1 MVKLG
6 RPGLTDAQKTELWD
20 RWQRGEFQS
29 EIARV
34 LGKFPASIFGVLR
47 LHGGIRPATRRRSR
61 LALTLGDR
69 ECISRGLAADRSL
82 RDIARELG
90 RAPSTISREVSRHG
104 GRRRYRAT
112 LADEVAWDDAKRP
125 KPCLLAQNTSLR
137 DTVALKLAHDW
148 SPQQV
153 AGWLKRTYPDEPAM
167 QVSHETI
174 YRTLYIQARGVLRKE
189 LQKHLRTKRVFRQ
202 SRHGNLGTMRSS
214 IKDAVSISERP
225 PEIEDR
231 AVPGHWEGDLVA
243 GSGNTHIATLVERQS
258 RFTMLIK
265 VGARDTQSVV
275 SALADQILTLPL
287 KLRQSLTWDRGSE
300 LAAHA
305 RLSMET
311 DMKIYFC
318 DPSSPWQRGTNENT
332 NRLLRQYFPKKTNL
346 GLYTQEQL
354 NEIALKLNRRP
365 RKTLRYLSPAEHFN
379 QCVALTG

>member
-1 MVKLG
+1 MAKLG
-6 RPGLTDAQKTELWD
+6 RPGLTDAQKAELWD

-47 LHGGIRPATRRRSR
+47 LHGGIRPATRRRSSVT
-61 LALTLGDR
+61 LTLGER
-69 ECISRGLAADRSL
+69 ESISRGLAAGRSL

-104 GRRRYRAT
+104 GRRKYRAT
-112 LADEVAWDDAKRP
+112 RADEVAWDDATRP
-125 KPCLLAQNTSLR
+125 KPCALAQNSALR
-137 DTVALKLAHDW
+137 DTVAMKLAEDW
-148 SPQQV
+148 SPQQI

-174 YRTLYIQARGVLRKE
+174 YRSLYIQARGVLRKE

-202 SRHGNLGTMRSS
+202 SRHGNLGKMRSS
-214 IKDAVSISERP
+214 IKDAVSIAERP
-225 PEIEDR
+225 PEVEDR
-231 AVPGHWEGDLVA
+231 AVPGHWEGDLIA

-265 VGARDTQSVV
+265 VGARDTQTVV
-275 SALADQILTLPL
+275 TALAQQIQTLPDA
-287 KLRQSLTWDRGSE
+287 LRQSLTWDRGSE
-300 LAAHA
+300 LAAHK

-311 DMKIYFC
+311 NMEIYFC

-346 GLYTQEQL
+346 GRYTQDHL
-354 NEIALKLNRRP
+354 NHIALKLNQRP

-379 QCVALTG
+379 QCVATTG

>member
-1 MVKLG
+1 MAKLG
-6 RPGLTDAQKTELWD
+6 RPGLTDAQKAELWD

-47 LHGGIRPATRRRSR
+47 LHGGIRPAGRRRASQ
-61 LALTLGDR
+61 ALKLSGR

-90 RAPSTISREVSRHG
+90 RAPSTISREASRHG
-104 GRRRYRAT
+104 GRRKYRAAR
-112 LADEVAWDDAKRP
+112 ADDQARDHAKRP
-125 KPCLLAQNTSLR
+125 KPCALGQNAALR
-137 DTVALKLAHDW
+137 DTVAVKLAQDW
-148 SPQQV
+148 SPQQI
-153 AGWLKRTYPDEPAM
+153 AGWLKRTDPDEPAM

-174 YRTLYIQARGVLRKE
+174 YRSLYIQARGVLRKE

-202 SRHGNLGTMRSS
+202 SRYGNLGKMRSS
-214 IKDAVSISERP
+214 IKDAVSIAERP
-225 PEIEDR
+225 PEVEDR
-231 AVPGHWEGDLVA
+231 AVPGHWEGDLIA

-265 VGARDTQSVV
+265 VGARDTQTVV
-275 SALADQILTLPL
+275 TALAQQVQTLPGA
-287 KLRQSLTWDRGSE
+287 LRRSLTWDRGSE
-300 LAAHA
+300 LAAHK

-311 DMKIYFC
+311 DRAIYFC

-332 NRLLRQYFPKKTNL
+332 NRLLRQYLPKKTNL
-346 GLYTQEQL
+346 GRYTQDDL
-354 NEIALKLNRRP
+354 DNIALKLNQRP

-379 QCVALTG
+379 QCVALTD

>member
-1 MVKLG
+1 MVKRG

-47 LHGGIRPATRRRSR
+47 LHCGIRPATRRRSR

-69 ECISRGLAADRSL
+69 GGISRGLAADRSL
-82 RDIARELG
+82 RDIACEMG
-90 RAPSTISREVSRHG
+90 RAQSTISREVSRHG

-153 AGWLKRTYPDEPAM
+153 AGWLKRTCPDEPAM

-189 LQKHLRTKRVFRQ
+189 LQKHLRTRRVFRQ
-202 SRHGNLGTMRSS
+202 CRHGNLGTMRSS

-243 GSGNTHIATLVERQS
+243 GSGNTHIAMLVERQS

-265 VGARDTQSVV
+265 VGARDT
-275 SALADQILTLPL
+275 
-287 KLRQSLTWDRGSE
+287 RQW
-300 LAAHA
+300 
-305 RLSMET
+305 
-311 DMKIYFC
+311 
-318 DPSSPWQRGTNENT
+318 
-332 NRLLRQYFPKKTNL
+332 
-346 GLYTQEQL
+346 
-354 NEIALKLNRRP
+354 
-365 RKTLRYLSPAEHFN
+365 
-379 QCVALTG
+379 